1 MGGDLIAWG
10 PKNHVVTGDA
20 HWRHLTSMMDQ
31 SPRAWS
37 ACLCALRNI
46 TDEPIEMPRGGRHVW
61 AKEPA
66 TAMRSLTTITAA
78 TCCCYSFWR
87 AVRWTLLLRRPLSIV
102 IAIEGAVLCSL
113 CVLMHVQWTHL
124 NCRRTPSARMT
135 THGRLIEHDQC
146 RRSWLCE
153 HVTRRV
159 VFLSWTDASS
169 DVTYPR
175 GRQSL
180 LRQRSSSVSSVRAVA
195 TYVMFCNVPMYLPAL
210 RVR

>member
-1 MGGDLIAWG
+1 MNRSRCRVEVDTCG
-10 PKNHVVTGDA
+10 PRNRRLRCALSLPLLQQHVVVILSCV
-20 HWRHLTSMMDQ
+20 HWR
-31 SPRAWS
+31 
-37 ACLCALRNI
+37 AL
-46 TDEPIEMPRGGRHVW
+46 
-61 AKEPA
+61 
-66 TAMRSLTTITAA
+66 
-78 TCCCYSFWR
+78 
-87 AVRWTLLLRRPLSIV
+87 RWTLLLRRPLSIV

-195 TYVMFCNVPMYLPAL
+195 TYVMFCNVPMYVPVL